1 VKEGGI
7 GRLLWWQWIVKWW
20 RLIDQAM
27 DLQGNL
33 LRNVKSMLF
42 RVSIVNYNGQVL
54 YDEYVKPE
62 GRITNFRTWVS
73 GVSPHHMTKA
83 KPFS

>member
-1 VKEGGI
+1 MG
-7 GRLLWWQWIVKWW
+7 LLGMVYHGV
-20 RLIDQAM
+20 
-27 DLQGNL
+27 LQVL
-33 LRNVKSMLF
+33 Y

-73 GVSPHHMTKA
+73 GVAPHHM
-83 KPFS
+83 S